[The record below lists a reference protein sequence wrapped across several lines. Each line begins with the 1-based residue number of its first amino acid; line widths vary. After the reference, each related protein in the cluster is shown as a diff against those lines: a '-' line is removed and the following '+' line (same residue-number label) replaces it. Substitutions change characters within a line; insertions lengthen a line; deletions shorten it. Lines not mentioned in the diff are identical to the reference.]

1 MFTEMAKRKYTPRRR
16 AEKQEETRQRI
27 VEATVALHEEVG
39 PRDASI
45 SAIAE
50 RAGVQ
55 RLTVYRHFPDE
66 VSLFAACTGHWLDL
80 NPPPDPAAWADVADP
95 AARCRAALSAF
106 YRYYRGTAVMW
117 RGAWRDRDDVAGL
130 QGPLAAVD
138 AYLDEVAERLAAAW
152 GVKGKRAKTL
162 SAIARHALIF
172 PTWDSL
178 CGKRAAGPAL
188 SDAEAAA
195 LVATW
200 MAAVAKSAAE

>member
-66 VSLFAACTGHWLDL
+66 VSLFAACTGHWFGEHPL
-80 NPPPDPAAWADVADP
+80 PDPAAWSDIADP
-95 AARCRAALSAF
+95 AARARAALLAF
-106 YRYYRGTAVMW
+106 YRYYRGTDVMW
-117 RGAWRDRDDVAGL
+117 RGGWRDRDDVAAM
-130 QGPLAAVD
+130 QPPLEQAD
-138 AYLDEVAERLAAAW
+138 AYLDEIAAGLAAGW
-152 GVKGKRAKTL
+152 GVKGKRAKALT
-162 SAIARHALIF
+162 AIARHALIF

-178 CGKRAAGPAL
+178 AGKRTRGHGL
-188 SDAEAAA
+188 SDAEAAD
-195 LVATW
+195 LVAAWLDT
-200 MAAVAKSAAE
+200 VGSAAK